1 MWYWVAF
8 AGGVAV
14 GAWIVYFIF
23 SKRLSASKQ
32 RGDVEIAR
40 LNQAVGS
47 LNERLGAATMEV
59 NSSKQAMAKY
69 RQEDAILK
77 REIMA
82 MDVRLHKVQA
92 EELERKALQVDLD
105 RRSQEL
111 AEKYLSEVEKW
122 VGQSINANNYAAC
135 KQRLS
140 KAIDWCRSI
149 GFDVSQARENS
160 LHQELKNEYELA
172 VRAAIEREEQ
182 ARIKARIR
190 EEQQRE
196 REAQRIIESAE
207 REKAAIEAALDK
219 ALAKAKSE
227 HSAEVEQL
235 RAKLAE
241 AEERSKRAIA
251 QAQLTKAGHIY
262 VISNIGS
269 FGENVFKIGM
279 TRRLEPMDRINELGD
294 ASVPF
299 PFDVHMMISCEDA
312 PSLENTLHK
321 AFHMQRINKIN
332 PRKEYFRVTLD
343 AIRDVVVK
351 HSGEVAYTADAEAL
365 QYRQSITMTEED
377 QREVEEAFEK
387 AEAALG
393 VPESEE

>member
-1 MWYWVAF
+1 
-8 AGGVAV
+8 
-14 GAWIVYFIF
+14 
-23 SKRLSASKQ
+23 
-32 RGDVEIAR
+32 
-40 LNQAVGS
+40 
-47 LNERLGAATMEV
+47 
-59 NSSKQAMAKY
+59 
-69 RQEDAILK
+69 
-77 REIMA
+77 
-82 MDVRLHKVQA
+82 
-92 EELERKALQVDLD
+92 
-105 RRSQEL
+105 
-111 AEKYLSEVEKW
+111 
-122 VGQSINANNYAAC
+122 VGQSINANNYAVC

-140 KAIDWCRSI
+140 KAIEWCRSI
-149 GFDVSQARENS
+149 GFSVSQSRESS

-196 REAQRIIESAE
+196 REAQRLIESAE
-207 REKAAIEAALDK
+207 REKAAIGAALDK

-235 RAKLAE
+235 RARLAE

-299 PFDVHMMISCEDA
+299 PFDVHMMISCENA

-321 AFHMQRINKIN
+321 AFHLHRINKVN

-343 AIRDVVVK
+343 AIREVVVK
-351 HSGEVAYTADAEAL
+351 HAGEVTYTADAEAL
-365 QYRQSITMTEED
+365 QFRQSITMTEED

-387 AEAALG
+387 AEAELG